1 MRLREKYS
9 RFIIGFVI
17 CFVFCLNYGT
27 DMTLAA
33 EETQKEID
41 IVFALDISGS
51 MKKTDENRTAI
62 EAIKMMIDICDENDR
77 IGVVAYNDT
86 IAYSFELTN
95 LKDQEQSQQL
105 KNMVDTIEYRGET
118 DIGLGMKQAVEML
131 GAQEDDREKLVI
143 LLSDGK
149 TDLEQSTTGRTL
161 EQSEED
167 LNQAVEQ
174 AEKENIAVHTI
185 GFANEYL
192 EDTDYL
198 AIISANT
205 QGSTHIAASPLRL
218 NQIINQIIYSY
229 KEGQNTL
236 TQVID
241 VNGEPQAEQ
250 IELKGKNTKKVYL
263 NILCTGEIY
272 QIQAENNAAEI
283 LQSQK
288 YAIMKWNDPQET
300 SLKLTFQGSPG
311 AKMILNMIEVRGD
324 EPTPILSLA
333 PSPPITKAPVTV
345 TPVPVT
351 PVPVLEEKSTPNIG
365 IGIVI
370 LIIGCA
376 TICCMLFIVYL
387 FFKKDKKQTYLQFEG
402 QLAGEFID
410 LKSKNESVSLAWQ
423 LKEYPDEGVT
433 LKELFHG
440 ADFREDLPELD
451 RLCFYPYKNHQLL
464 LVHCMEGGVFLG
476 EENVFPNKP
485 VRIHVGDTI
494 YVSFA
499 ENSSELELKY
509 TL

>member
-1 MRLREKYS
+1 MRLREKYR

-17 CFVFCLNYGT
+17 CIFICLNCKA
-27 DMTLAA
+27 DMALAS
-33 EETQKEID
+33 EDTEKDID

-62 EAIKMMIDICDENDR
+62 EAIKMMTDICDENDR

-95 LKDQEQSQQL
+95 LRDQEQIRQL
-105 KNMVDTIEYRGET
+105 KNMVDTIEYGGET

-131 GAQEDDREKLVI
+131 GTQEEKREKLVI

-167 LNQAVEQ
+167 LNQAVAQ
-174 AEKENIAVHTI
+174 AEKENIVVHTI

-192 EDTDYL
+192 ENTDYL

-205 QGSTHIAASPLRL
+205 QGTTHIAASPLQL
-218 NQIINQIIYSY
+218 NQIINQIICSY

-236 TQVID
+236 TKVID
-241 VNGEPQAEQ
+241 INGELQEEQ

-263 NILCTGEIY
+263 NILCTGELY
-272 QIQAENNAAEI
+272 QIQTKNNAGEI

-288 YAIMKWNDPQET
+288 YAIIKWNDPRET
-300 SLKLTFQGSPG
+300 SLKLIFQGSPG
-311 AKMILNMIEVRGD
+311 VKMILNMIEVSGD
-324 EPTPILSLA
+324 EPTPIPSLT
-333 PSPPITKAPVTV
+333 PSPPITKKPVIV
-345 TPVPVT
+345 TDFPIQ
-351 PVPVLEEKSTPNIG
+351 EEKTAPD
-365 IGIVI
+365 IGIVV
-370 LIIGCA
+370 LIICCV
-376 TICCMLFIVYL
+376 TVCCMFFIVYL
-387 FFKKDKKQTYLQFEG
+387 FFKKEKKQNYLQFEG
-402 QLAGEFID
+402 QLSGEFID
-410 LKSKNESVSLAWQ
+410 LKSKNESVSLVWQ

-440 ADFREDLPELD
+440 ADFQEDLPELD

>member
-1 MRLREKYS
+1 MRLRKKYG
-9 RFIIGFVI
+9 RRIMGFILCILL
-17 CFVFCLNYGT
+17 CLNHKT
-27 DMTLAA
+27 DMVMAA
-33 EETQKEID
+33 EKTEKEID

-77 IGVVAYNDT
+77 IGLVAYNDT

-95 LKDQEQSQQL
+95 LSEQQQSQQL
-105 KNMVDTIEYRGET
+105 KNMVDAIEYGGET
-118 DIGLGMKQAVEML
+118 DIGLGMKRAVEML
-131 GAQEDDREKLVI
+131 GIQEENREKLVI

-167 LNQAVEQ
+167 LNQAVAQ
-174 AEKENIAVHTI
+174 AERQSIAVHTI

-205 QGSTHIAASPLRL
+205 QGTTHIAASPLQL

-236 TQVID
+236 TKVID
-241 VNGEPQAEQ
+241 ISGELQEEQ
-250 IELKGKNTKKVYL
+250 IELKGENTKKVYL
-263 NILCTGEIY
+263 NILCTGELY
-272 QIQAENNAAEI
+272 QIQAENNAGEI

-333 PSPPITKAPVTV
+333 PSPPITKEPVIV
-345 TPVPVT
+345 TDLPVQ
-351 PVPVLEEKSTPNIG
+351 EEKSAPNIG
-365 IGIVI
+365 IVV
-370 LIIGCA
+370 LIIFCA
-376 TICCMLFIVYL
+376 TVGCMLGIVYL
-387 FFKKDKKQTYLQFEG
+387 FFKKDKKQNYLQFEG
-402 QLAGEFID
+402 QLSGEFID
-410 LKSKNESVSLAWQ
+410 LKSKNESVSLVWQ

-476 EENVFPNKP
+476 EENIFPNKP
-485 VRIHVGDTI
+485 TRIHVGDTV

>member
-1 MRLREKYS
+1 MKIRKKYRLYVIT
-9 RFIIGFVI
+9 FIL
-17 CFVFCLNYGT
+17 CFFFCLNQKT
-27 DMTLAA
+27 DMILAA
-33 EETQKEID
+33 EEEKNCD

-51 MKKTDENRTAI
+51 MKKTDENRTAV

-77 IGVVAYNDT
+77 IGMVAYNDT
-86 IAYSFELTN
+86 IAYSFQLTN
-95 LKDQEQSQQL
+95 LGKQEQRQQL
-105 KNMVDTIEYRGET
+105 KTMIDTITYQGET
-118 DIGLGMKQAVEML
+118 DIGLGIRQAVEML
-131 GAQEDDREKLVI
+131 GTQEQNREKLVI

-149 TDLEQSTTGRTL
+149 TDLAQSTTGRTL
-161 EQSEED
+161 EQSEAD
-167 LNQAVEQ
+167 LNQAVAQ
-174 AEKENIAVHTI
+174 AEKEKIAIHTI

-192 EDTDYL
+192 EDSDYL

-205 QGSTHIAASPLRL
+205 QGTTHIAASPLQL

-241 VNGEPQAEQ
+241 ISGEPQEKQ
-250 IELKGKNTKKVYL
+250 IELKTQKTKKVYL

-272 QIQAENNAAEI
+272 QIQVENGTGEI

-288 YAIMKWNDPQET
+288 YAIIKWDNPEET
-300 SLKLTFQGSPG
+300 SLKLTFQGSQG
-311 AKMILNMIEVRGD
+311 AKMILNMIEVKGD
-324 EPTPILSLA
+324 EPTPILSLT
-333 PSPPITKAPVTV
+333 PTPPITRIPVTA
-345 TPVPVT
+345 TPIPVQ
-351 PVPVLEEKSTPNIG
+351 EEKQTPRIG
-365 IGIVI
+365 LVV
-370 LIIGCA
+370 LA
-376 TICCMLFIVYL
+376 ICCVTIGSMVLIVYL
-387 FFKKDKKQTYLQFEG
+387 FFKKDKKQKYPQFEG
-402 QLAGEFID
+402 QLLGEFID
-410 LKSKNESVSLAWQ
+410 LKSKNESVSLVWQ
-423 LKEYPDEGVT
+423 LKEYPEEGVT

-464 LVHCMEGGVFLG
+464 LVHCMEGGVFLE

>member
-1 MRLREKYS
+1 MRLRKKYS
-9 RFIIGFVI
+9 WFAVGFVLWI
-17 CFVFCLNYGT
+17 FVCLNHGSVQV
-27 DMTLAA
+27 LASA
-33 EETQKEID
+33 ETEKEID

-77 IGVVAYNDT
+77 IGLVAYNDT

-95 LKDQEQSQQL
+95 LKDQEQSSRL
-105 KNMVDTIEYRGET
+105 KNMVDSIEYRGET
-118 DIGLGMKQAVEML
+118 DIGLGIKRAVGML
-131 GAQEDDREKLVI
+131 GTREDDREKLVI

-161 EQSEED
+161 EESAAD
-167 LNQAVEQ
+167 LSQAVEQ
-174 AEKENIAVHTI
+174 AESQNIAVHTI

-205 QGSTHIAASPLRL
+205 QGTTHIAASPLQL

-229 KEGQNTL
+229 KEGQSTL
-236 TQVID
+236 TKVID
-241 VNGEPQAEQ
+241 MNGGLQEEQ

-272 QIQAENNAAEI
+272 QIQAENNTGEI

-288 YAIMKWNDPQET
+288 YAIIKWNDPQEA
-300 SLKLTFQGSPG
+300 SLKLVFQGSPG
-311 AKMILNMIEVRGD
+311 AKMILNMIEVIGD
-324 EPTPILSLA
+324 EPTPIQSLA
-333 PSPPITKAPVTV
+333 PSPPITEKPAAKKPVAVTSAPVQ
-345 TPVPVT
+345 
-351 PVPVLEEKSTPNIG
+351 EEKSAPNIG
-365 IGIVI
+365 IVVL
-370 LIIGCA
+370 LICCA
-376 TICCMLFIVYL
+376 TIGCMFLIVYL
-387 FFKKDKKQTYLQFEG
+387 FFKKDKKQDYLQFEG

-410 LKSKNESVSLAWQ
+410 LKSKNESVSLVWQ
-423 LKEYPDEGVT
+423 LKDYPDEGVT

-485 VRIHVGDTI
+485 VKVRVGDTI

>member
-9 RFIIGFVI
+9 WFIVGFAI
-17 CFVFCLNYGT
+17 CIFVCLNYKA
-27 DMTLAA
+27 DMALAS
-33 EETQKEID
+33 EDTEKNID

-77 IGVVAYNDT
+77 IGIVAYNDT

-95 LKDQEQSQQL
+95 LREQEQSRQL
-105 KNMVDTIEYRGET
+105 KDMADSIQYGGET
-118 DIGLGMKQAVEML
+118 DIGLGMKQAVQML
-131 GAQEDDREKLVI
+131 GTQEENREKLVI

-167 LNQAVEQ
+167 LNQAVAKAKE
-174 AEKENIAVHTI
+174 ENIAVHTI

-198 AIISANT
+198 TIISANT
-205 QGSTHIAASPLRL
+205 QGSTHIAASPLQL

-236 TQVID
+236 TKVID
-241 VNGEPQAEQ
+241 INGELQEEQ
-250 IELKGKNTKKVYL
+250 IELKGENTKKVYI
-263 NILCTGEIY
+263 NILCTGELY
-272 QIQAENNAAEI
+272 QIQTDNNAGEI

-288 YAIMKWNDPQET
+288 YAIIKWDNPQQT
-300 SLKLTFQGSPG
+300 SLKLVFQGSPG
-311 AKMILNMIEVRGD
+311 VKMILNMIEVSGD
-324 EPTPILSLA
+324 MSTPIPSLT
-333 PSPPITKAPVTV
+333 PSPPPTKEPVIITAP
-345 TPVPVT
+345 PVQ
-351 PVPVLEEKSTPNIG
+351 EEKSAPNIG
-365 IGIVI
+365 IVV
-370 LIIGCA
+370 LIICCA
-376 TICCMLFIVYL
+376 TVCCMSIIVYM
-387 FFKKDKKQTYLQFEG
+387 FFKKDKKQKYTQFEG

-410 LKSKNESVSLAWQ
+410 LKSKNESVSLVWQ
-423 LKEYPDEGVT
+423 MKDYPDEGVT

-476 EENVFPNKP
+476 EENIFPNKP